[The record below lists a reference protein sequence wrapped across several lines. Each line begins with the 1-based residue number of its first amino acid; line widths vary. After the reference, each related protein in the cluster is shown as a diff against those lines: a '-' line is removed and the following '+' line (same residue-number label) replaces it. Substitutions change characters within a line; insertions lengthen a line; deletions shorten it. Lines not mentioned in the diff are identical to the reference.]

1 MWKHRGVRHQ
11 LLLSVH
17 PVMTAASIGFVR
29 ERIYACRLFRAR
41 LLSISRAL
49 LLLFL
54 VVLWHHLGYLRLVVK
69 SIFAI
74 FCPKP
79 SPILF
84 CKSRLKLL
92 ELLLEANVW
101 VGVGSDGL
109 HRKQALLPAMVRHGH
124 EIRHHHGCAAWN
136 SSQAMDDAA
145 PTMNSAFMDKLDAL
159 LKVLY

>member
-41 LLSISRAL
+41 LLSISRTL

-79 SPILF
+79 SPIQWTMQPPPWI
-84 CKSRLKLL
+84 RLSWINLMHSLKYCIRFWF
-92 ELLLEANVW
+92 EE
-101 VGVGSDGL
+101 SDAGIQRYFMSSSTGL
-109 HRKQALLPAMVRHGH
+109 ALLQIDRMCVIPFLARLSLSW
-124 EIRHHHGCAAWN
+124 ESLIFPR
-136 SSQAMDDAA
+136 
-145 PTMNSAFMDKLDAL
+145 
-159 LKVLY
+159 